1 MCDECLRKETA
12 ACGKESSMTNF
23 CFFWRREAKHQ
34 PVFETELAE
43 NEEGAG
49 FCGYGKLPHVKKEEE
64 EKVSLCI
71 VSVCLQ
77 LLMLLTPLDSKLWAQ
92 RRRPNPPRER
102 GAGGGKIM
110 GHNGS
115 SDTSSSVAILSA
127 AASCMEKGPRW
138 KSALT
143 ATQGTEPQKILLQ
156 EKIFLWES

>member
-1 MCDECLRKETA
+1 MSET
-12 ACGKESSMTNF
+12 E
-23 CFFWRREAKHQ
+23 
-34 PVFETELAE
+34 PELAE

-49 FCGYGKLPHVKKEEE
+49 FCGYGKLPHVKKEEKE
-64 EKVSLCI
+64 EVSLCI

-115 SDTSSSVAILSA
+115 SDTSSSVAILSS

-143 ATQGTEPQKILLQ
+143 AKQGTEPQRKFYKKIVFVW
-156 EKIFLWES
+156 EKDELDEKNAGPWALTLRRPRGS